1 MNQAT
6 KLIQDLQKSSVETV
20 ANRHGFPVEK
30 VLKLAKFVGLDLPRK
45 KS

>member
-1 MNQAT
+1 
-6 KLIQDLQKSSVETV
+6 VETV
-20 ANRHGFPVEK
+20 ANRHGFPVDK